1 MKDSL
6 ARLISRRSI
15 PWRPMLSRQILAL
28 VAALLFAAAAQAET
42 AKNPV
47 LQVTTLEGAQFDLAA
62 QRGKWIIVN
71 FWATWCSPC
80 IKEMP
85 DISRFVA
92 GRDDV
97 GAIGLAFGDEE
108 KADIVAFLAKHPVQ
122 YPIAIV
128 PIDKAPK
135 DFGAPKA
142 LPTTY
147 LIAPDG
153 SVAKK
158 FTGPVTTQELEK
170 AVAAGAQAKK
180 T

>member
-1 MKDSL
+1 MK
-6 ARLISRRSI
+6 RILI
-15 PWRPMLSRQILAL
+15 LLAL
-28 VAALLFAAAAQAET
+28 AFAASSLIGGVSAAE
-42 AKNPV
+42 AKKPA
-47 LQVTTLEGAQFDLAA
+47 LALKTLDGKSFDLAA
-62 QRGKWIIVN
+62 ERGKWVIVN

-85 DISRFVA
+85 DISKFVA
-92 GRDDV
+92 SRDDV
-97 GAIGLAFGDEE
+97 RAIGLAFGGEE
-108 KADIVAFLAKHPVQ
+108 LSDVTDFLKAHPVQ
-122 YPIAIV
+122 YPIANV
-128 PIDKAPK
+128 PLETPPK

-158 FTGPVTTQELEK
+158 FTGPITTTDLER
-170 AVAAGAQAKK
+170 AIAAGAKAAQ

>member
-1 MKDSL
+1 MKRVL
-6 ARLISRRSI
+6 LGFA
-15 PWRPMLSRQILAL
+15 LAL
-28 VAALLFAAAAQAET
+28 GALSFAGAALAAD
-42 AKNPV
+42 AKKPV
-47 LQVTTLEGAQFDLAA
+47 LTLKTLDGQSFDLSAE
-62 QRGKWIIVN
+62 RGKWVIVN

-85 DISRFVA
+85 DISKLVA
-92 GRDDV
+92 SRSDV
-97 GAIGLAFGDEE
+97 RAIGLAFGGEE
-108 KADIVAFLAKHPVQ
+108 PADVADFLKAHPVV
-122 YPIAIV
+122 YPIANV
-128 PIDKAPK
+128 PLETPPK

-158 FTGPVTTQELEK
+158 FTGPITMADLEK
-170 AVAAGAQAKK
+170 AIAAGAKSAS

>member
-1 MKDSL
+1 MKGSSPCH
-6 ARLISRRSI
+6 AT
-15 PWRPMLSRQILAL
+15 WRWLLML
-28 VAALLFAAAAQAET
+28 VAALVFATTAHAET
-42 AKNPV
+42 AKTPV
-47 LQVTTLEGAQFDLAA
+47 LQVTTLDGASFDLAA

-92 GRDDV
+92 GRDGV
-97 GAIGLAFGDEE
+97 GAIGLAFGDED

-122 YPIAIV
+122 YPIAMV

-147 LIAPDG
+147 LIGPDG
-153 SVAKK
+153 TVAKK
-158 FTGPVTTQELEK
+158 FTGPVTTTELEK
-170 AVAAGAQAKK
+170 AVAAGAQANKP
-180 T
+180 